1 MNTLRGALL
10 LCLWAGLWAPGIQAH
25 GEIGDHV
32 DDLKAH
38 LAEYEQEVGDL
49 LADVD
54 GLLERYAQAGP
65 DAVDA
70 AQLVDWWEDVKVH
83 GAIETNYVPVY
94 ASVWQGLIGV
104 KEGIE
109 QGRPLADL
117 RAEQRA
123 LSRAMWQGLGA
134 VKLAA
139 SLQGTQ
145 AGEQKTAGG
154 PEQAVDAILLNL
166 DRVIIQYAEGDAD
179 AAESLVHDTYANRF
193 EGIEGELI
201 EQDAALVEDLERDFN
216 VSLPLAL
223 QDGSDMAA
231 VKQIVAAMKDK
242 LRTADTLLQQA
253 LANRKDVF

>member
-1 MNTLRGALL
+1 M
-10 LCLWAGLWAPGIQAH
+10 
-25 GEIGDHV
+25 
-32 DDLKAH
+32 
-38 LAEYEQEVGDL
+38 
-49 LADVD
+49 
-54 GLLERYAQAGP
+54 LERYAQAGP

-70 AQLVDWWEDVKVH
+70 AQLVDWWEEVKVH

-145 AGEQKTAGG
+145 AGERKTAGS

-166 DRVIIQYAEGDAD
+166 DRVIISTPKATPTLPSRWYMTPTPIALKA
-179 AAESLVHDTYANRF
+179 SRAN
-193 EGIEGELI
+193 LI

-216 VSLPLAL
+216 VSLPRAL

-253 LANRKDVF
+253 LANQKDVF